1 MKLLGFEIEG
11 LELFA
16 STQPISIDFI
26 NEKRVSE
33 NELEDG
39 IVFPLSENLYQ
50 LNSLAF
56 VGINASGKTTILRI
70 VADIIEIYLL
80 NQSLSHNMALI
91 EHGKNQLNLVV
102 KLLEG
107 STLYQI
113 KSIIKITDTKAV
125 FIEEQLYKKEVTKS
139 RTRDDLLHVDD
150 SMLWETRSET
160 NNPYLKD
167 VDSIFSAVLNKLA
180 IPDDLLQ
187 NLLPLTNENRIEN
200 IPLHTPI
207 SFVKFL
213 DASIQE
219 LRVVS
224 EGSGLQNT
232 YALRFVGDKDS
243 RIVSETELNGLL
255 SSGTIK
261 GINMLIAI
269 QKVFDTGGYLI
280 IDELENHF
288 NKTIV
293 INLLGLFLSK
303 NNHNGATLI
312 FSTHYAEILDAIS
325 RTDSI
330 YVMRKTDVVMVEKY
344 SVLAQDKD
352 RKDKKKSALLLS
364 GTITSAPRYQ
374 DLMRVK
380 QDLVKGKEAVKR

>member
-11 LELFA
+11 LDIFS

-39 IVFPLSENLYQ
+39 IVSPLAEKLYQ

-56 VGINASGKTTILRI
+56 VGINASGKTTMLRI

-107 STLYQI
+107 STFYQI

-150 SMLWETRSET
+150 SLLWETRSEM

-167 VDSIFSAVLNKLA
+167 VDSIFSAVLNKLT

-219 LRVVS
+219 LRVINES
-224 EGSGLQNT
+224 SGIQNT
-232 YALRFVGDKDS
+232 YELRFVGDEDS
-243 RIVSETELNGLL
+243 RFVTETELNGLL

-293 INLLGLFLSK
+293 INLVGLFLSK
-303 NNHNGATLI
+303 SNQNGATLI
-312 FSTHYAEILDAIS
+312 FSTHYAEILDVIS

-330 YVMRKTDVVMVEKY
+330 YVMRKTDVVTVEKY
-344 SVLAQDKD
+344 SILAQDKD

>member
-11 LELFA
+11 VALFD
-16 STQPISIDFI
+16 SKKPVSIDFI

-39 IVFPLSENLYQ
+39 IVAPLADKLYQ

-56 VGINASGKTTILRI
+56 VGINASGKTTMLRI

-80 NQSLSHNMALI
+80 NHSLSNNMALI
-91 EHGKNQLNLVV
+91 EQGKNRLTLTV
-102 KLLEG
+102 KLIEE
-107 STLYQI
+107 STLYQM
-113 KSIIKITDTKAV
+113 KSIIKITDRKAV
-125 FIEEQLYKKEVTKS
+125 FIEEQLYKKELKKS

-150 SMLWETRSET
+150 SMLWETRSEMH
-160 NNPYLKD
+160 NPYLKD
-167 VDSIFSAVLNKLA
+167 VDSIFSAILNKLA
-180 IPDDLLQ
+180 IPENLLQ
-187 NLLPLTNENRIEN
+187 NLLPMTNENRIEN
-200 IPLHTPI
+200 IPLHTPL

-224 EGSGLQNT
+224 ESSGLQST
-232 YALRFVGDKDS
+232 YALKFIGDEDS
-243 RIVSETELNGLL
+243 RFVSETELNGLL

-293 INLLGLFLSK
+293 INLVGLFLSK
-303 NNHNGATLI
+303 SNHRGATLI
-312 FSTHYAEILDAIS
+312 FSTHYAEIIDSIS